1 MADSFVIVNPQNNTI
16 VVSNNDPNDETVIS
30 QSITVS
36 TSSNIQ
42 IVSANT
48 NPGISFIA
56 GNLPPNTTSDLGSA
70 GEIRFDVN
78 YLYLCV
84 SNNLWKK
91 IALQDL

>member
-36 TSSNIQ
+36 TNSNIQ